1 MTGEGSRNV
10 SQERDDLQ
18 QLRGIGKALAQ
29 RLSLA
34 GLDSFA
40 KIAAAG
46 EEGLKKIP
54 GISPRALPRLVEQAT
69 QLAGHEASGP
79 EERVESLKN
88 QAALLREKVQVL
100 AQSARERYQPQLTGK
115 RGRKLSR
122 YIVDIDDALA
132 SFGNG
137 GGAKRHKRLL
147 KALGKAEKRVSGL
160 EEASLKRMMKHV
172 KRARKV
178 VAKAL

>member
-1 MTGEGSRNV
+1 MTGEGSDNV
-10 SQERDDLQ
+10 GQERDNLQ

-29 RLSLA
+29 RLCAA
-34 GLDSFA
+34 GLDTFA
-40 KIAAAG
+40 KVAAAG
-46 EEGLKKIP
+46 EDGLKKIP
-54 GISPRALPRLVEQAT
+54 GISPRALPHIVEQAR
-69 QLAGHEASGP
+69 QLAGHEAAGP
-79 EERVESLKN
+79 EERGESLKS
-88 QAALLREKVQVL
+88 QAALLREKVQAV
-100 AQSARERYQPQLTGK
+100 AQAARERYQPQLTGK

-122 YIVDIDDALA
+122 YIVEIDDALA
-132 SFGNG
+132 SIGNG

-147 KALGKAEKRVSGL
+147 KALGKVEKRVSGL